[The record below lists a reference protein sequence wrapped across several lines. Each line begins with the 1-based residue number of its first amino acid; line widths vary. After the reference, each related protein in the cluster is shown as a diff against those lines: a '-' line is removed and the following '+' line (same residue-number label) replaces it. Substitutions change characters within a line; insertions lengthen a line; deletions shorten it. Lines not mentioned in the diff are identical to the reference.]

1 MPRRAGQSSINAGP
15 LDTIR
20 DELGIGGSRNA
31 GSGYEPEKVCTHCL
45 GMLQGELAS
54 SVHRWFRRLTDSHGS
69 PAGSAADTTSQTAER
84 LLGGL

>member
-45 GMLQGELAS
+45 GMLQGVCCLRGGMRF
-54 SVHRWFRRLTDSHGS
+54 V
-69 PAGSAADTTSQTAER
+69 AE
-84 LLGGL
+84 